1 MDIKISEDKLKR
13 TLQNLIDGSIESIR
27 EESQDWGLG
36 EMDELQEIESVNK
49 IVIDRIISDGE
60 TLQLYVDV
68 YTNSRRQE
76 FDNILGQI
84 QHDLNQWFPRVAI
97 FENEIVNDWSAGFGT
112 EW

>member
-1 MDIKISEDKLKR
+1 MDIKISEEKLKR

-27 EESQDWGLG
+27 VESEDWGLG

-84 QHDLNQWFPRVAI
+84 QYDLNQWFPRVSI
-97 FENEIVNDWSAGFGT
+97 FENEIVNDWSVGFGT